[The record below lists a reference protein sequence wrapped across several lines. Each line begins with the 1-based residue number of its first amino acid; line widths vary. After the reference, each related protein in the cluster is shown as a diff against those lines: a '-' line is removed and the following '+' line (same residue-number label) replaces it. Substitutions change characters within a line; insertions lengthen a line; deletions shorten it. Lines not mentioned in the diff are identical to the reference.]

1 MSIFSKLF
9 FTLLSSSVLAWLRD
23 FVSRVTGDGGT
34 LSDQG
39 HTKEVYA
46 DTNDYNP
53 TLIQSCDSG
62 KATVAYSLFAFS
74 DVENFEL
81 RVISDLATNT
91 SKRQN
96 ALFAQHLWRN
106 ELHNNASLVVPCTS
120 FDAGTLYAYQP
131 TVAFDVT
138 LLDGTWNKPGEL
150 WDVTTIVW
158 NL

>member
-1 MSIFSKLF
+1 MSRLAKFIL
-9 FTLLSSSVLAWLRD
+9 TILGGVLPTA
-23 FVSRVTGDGGT
+23 VSTYLNRVAADGGT
-34 LSDQG
+34 TVDRL
-39 HTKEVYA
+39 HAEEIYN
-46 DTNDYNP
+46 DTVGNNP